1 MSEFIK
7 FYSTISISILLCCC
21 IAGESEAN
29 QGDRERFVADIYFGA
44 AYDNF
49 SGPVEDYINYG
60 DEDSKWRFS
69 GGVIFDYELWK
80 SDSGNWSFWA
90 GGKSLRGV
98 RSAEIDCSAE
108 DGDAPE
114 LCNDISTGNTYERG
128 KYLLRNA
135 TSFEAALNARIEW
148 EAGFLTN
155 DVAPGA
161 IYIGYEKAGVAVE
174 DDDEDVADISSLH
187 IGYVIKEGNFRGSFL
202 EYGVGQN
209 DIFENDPDSR
219 RKIKARIVYTGLGLF
234 GVTSKQNIRFFMQTN
249 LDADSGDGADSIQ
262 TYVGFSFPFDTIF
275 KSSE

>member
-1 MSEFIK
+1 MSI
-7 FYSTISISILLCCC
+7 ILCSSF
-21 IAGESEAN
+21 AVADEVKAAD
-29 QGDRERFVADIYFGA
+29 GDRESFVADIYFGA

-49 SGPVEDYINYG
+49 SGPVEEYINYG

-69 GGVIFDYELWK
+69 GGIIFDYELWK
-80 SDSGNWSFWA
+80 SESGNWSFWA

-98 RSAEIDCSAE
+98 RSAEVDCSAV

-114 LCNDISTGNTYERG
+114 LCNDPSTGNTYERG

-135 TSFEAALNARIEW
+135 TSFEAALNARLEW
-148 EAGFLTN
+148 KADFLTN
-155 DVAPGA
+155 KVAPGA
-161 IYIGYEKAGVAVE
+161 IYFGYEKAGVAVE

-187 IGYVIKEGNFRGSFL
+187 IGYVITEGSFRGSFL

-219 RKIKARIVYTGLGLF
+219 RKIKARVVYTGIGLF

>member
-1 MSEFIK
+1 MFEPIVFRTVI
-7 FYSTISISILLCCC
+7 FTSILLCSNFAFSKEQ
-21 IAGESEAN
+21 IRES
-29 QGDRERFVADIYFGA
+29 FVADIYFGA

-49 SGPVEDYINYG
+49 SGPVEEYINYG
-60 DEDSKWRFS
+60 DEDSKWRFT

-80 SDSGNWSFWA
+80 SDSGSWSLWA

-98 RSAEIDCSAE
+98 RSAEVNCNVE
-108 DGDAPE
+108 GGDVPE

-135 TSFEAALNARIEW
+135 TSFEAALNARLEW
-148 EAGFLTN
+148 KADFLTN
-155 DVAPGA
+155 KVAPGA
-161 IYIGYEKAGVAVE
+161 IYFGYEKAGVAVE

-187 IGYVIKEGNFRGSFL
+187 IGYVITEGSFRGSFL
-202 EYGVGQN
+202 EYGIGQN
-209 DIFENDPDSR
+209 DIFENDTDSR
-219 RKIKARIVYTGLGLF
+219 RKIKARVVYTGIGLF